1 MLGLKSV
8 ILFIFLFLVDSIFHF
23 SVFFFLASSGLLEC
37 VLEFYFDLSFVFL
50 DVSVFFNACYR
61 YCILYIYIKVTAVC

>member
-8 ILFIFLFLVDSIFHF
+8 ILFFLFLVCSIFHF
-23 SVFFFLASSGLLEC
+23 SVFFFLTFSGLLEHF
-37 VLEFYFDLSFVFL
+37 LEFYFDLSFVFL

-61 YCILYIYIKVTAVC
+61 YYIIYM